1 MKIASDEFDIE
12 LRQIKVKVN
21 VGVQKFLPFTTIQT
35 VRSYSST
42 LVQARSL
49 ILKLSATI
57 VSSPGRDSRD
67 IRSSRLA
74 EATQKPL
81 GTNAL

>member
-1 MKIASDEFDIE
+1 MNFLSPFPCEYKG
-12 LRQIKVKVN
+12 LQITQKLMCVKHVD
-21 VGVQKFLPFTTIQT
+21 L
-35 VRSYSST
+35 
-42 LVQARSL
+42 LL
-49 ILKLSATI
+49 

>member
-1 MKIASDEFDIE
+1 MLNLHKKFIPM
-12 LRQIKVKVN
+12 QIISSFRN
-21 VGVQKFLPFTTIQT
+21 STGVL
-35 VRSYSST
+35 
-42 LVQARSL
+42 
-49 ILKLSATI
+49 

>member
-1 MKIASDEFDIE
+1 MGYNPDNTPVNTVSGY
-12 LRQIKVKVN
+12 KV
-21 VGVQKFLPFTTIQT
+21 
-35 VRSYSST
+35 
-42 LVQARSL
+42 
-49 ILKLSATI
+49 

-81 GTNAL
+81 GTNAP

>member
-1 MKIASDEFDIE
+1 MVPK
-12 LRQIKVKVN
+12 LK
-21 VGVQKFLPFTTIQT
+21 QKYTSTKLT
-35 VRSYSST
+35 VTCDTHRHSN
-42 LVQARSL
+42 
-49 ILKLSATI
+49 ATETV

>member
-1 MKIASDEFDIE
+1 MFRPYDPTETDVGSDLKTMHTD
-12 LRQIKVKVN
+12 VN
-21 VGVQKFLPFTTIQT
+21 DPIGPAPACRVESGL
-35 VRSYSST
+35 
-42 LVQARSL
+42 
-49 ILKLSATI
+49 

>member
-1 MKIASDEFDIE
+1 MPAGPKKH
-12 LRQIKVKVN
+12 RHMGWGVN
-21 VGVQKFLPFTTIQT
+21 TTKGEEI
-35 VRSYSST
+35 V
-42 LVQARSL
+42 
-49 ILKLSATI
+49 

>member
-1 MKIASDEFDIE
+1 MWTAVTFFPVCNLECD
-12 LRQIKVKVN
+12 LR
-21 VGVQKFLPFTTIQT
+21 PD
-35 VRSYSST
+35 S
-42 LVQARSL
+42 LV
-49 ILKLSATI
+49 

-74 EATQKPL
+74 EATQKLL